1 MVQRSSTH
9 IVRSDT
15 LMEIG
20 LGGLHSDQA
29 VRAGMTT
36 NKAHM
41 IFASLP
47 YRILHEFQI
56 PLYKQMREKD
66 ADLYA
71 GLEKAGFWLDWGDD
85 GSGLFMKYLRR
96 GSGYYI
102 EVGASQLIIDGKI
115 KLAHGN
121 VHEITED
128 AVVLE
133 DGTALP
139 ADVIFYATGYGSMNG

>member
-1 MVQRSSTH
+1 
-9 IVRSDT
+9 
-15 LMEIG
+15 
-20 LGGLHSDQA
+20 
-29 VRAGMTT
+29 
-36 NKAHM
+36 M

-56 PLYKQMREKD
+56 PLYNQMREKD
-66 ADLYA
+66 AEFYA

-102 EVGASQLIIDGKI
+102 DVGASQLIIDGKI
-115 KLAHGN
+115 ELAHGN
-121 VHEITED
+121 VKEITED

-133 DGTALP
+133 DGTVLP
-139 ADVIFYATGYGSMNG
+139 ADVIVYATGYGSINGWAADLNGCDVGRIGQA